1 MTAPPAAKATD
12 VPGQYKESMGPKA
25 PIEAQALVKKAASA
39 PKPAQ
44 KAYVKEVVKRYPQ
57 AKGPDGKSW
66 IAGIMSAAGLSA
78 GVAASLLVLL

>member
-1 MTAPPAAKATD
+1 
-12 VPGQYKESMGPKA
+12 MGPKA
-25 PIEAQALVKKAASA
+25 PIEATKLVQKAATA

-44 KAYVKEVVKRYPQ
+44 KAYMKEVGKRYPQ
-57 AKGPDGKSW
+57 AKGQDGQSW